1 MKKYKHIC
9 AITAIIC
16 TLLCSCN
23 NSDTNK
29 IVSQTSSSGITTEST
44 SESTSEDSSEAIT
57 ETTSESTADTTETT
71 EATTE
76 TTTEATTEAT
86 TTPTTEPQTEKDTT
100 PKKTETN
107 NSPAVTMAFTG
118 DIFFSDSLY
127 GYYTA
132 NGVAGFLSDKVRK
145 NLYDA
150 DLYIADH
157 EFVCSDRGEMAEY
170 QIYTFRAPTNRE
182 VIFKEMGADVVTL
195 ANNHTLDYG
204 VVALQDTFSILNDLE
219 IDYVGAGN
227 NLDEALTPVI
237 REVNGKRIAIF
248 GTTRFVPQAFW
259 YATASN
265 PGLLTTYES
274 TGYFGMICDAI
285 ANAKKTCDYVI
296 VFTHFGEE
304 KQNTVEPYQKTVSY
318 GYIDSGADLVVA
330 CHPHVLQGMEFYKGK
345 PIAYSLG
352 NFLFSNYHS
361 DTVVLNVTI
370 NEDNSSSVSLLPCS
384 SQLYKTTD
392 VTGEAATNL
401 LEYIESISF
410 NVDIDKDGNVT
421 ERK

>member
-1 MKKYKHIC
+1 MKKFKLYC
-9 AITAIIC
+9 ITALITC
-16 TLLCSCN
+16 TMLYGCN
-23 NSDTNK
+23 GGVLDDTSND
-29 IVSQTSSSGITTEST
+29 STSSSEITPENTSVTTTEPT
-44 SESTSEDSSEAIT
+44 SETTT
-57 ETTSESTADTTETT
+57 ETTSETTVTT

-76 TTTEATTEAT
+76 PTTA
-86 TTPTTEPQTEKDTT
+86 PTTEPQTEKDTT
-100 PKKTETN
+100 PKKTETDN
-107 NSPAVTMAFTG
+107 APAVTMAFTG

-127 GYYTA
+127 SYYTA

-145 NLYDA
+145 NLYNA

-157 EFVCSDRGEMAEY
+157 EFVCSDRGEEAEY
-170 QIYTFRAPTNRE
+170 QIYTFRAPSNRE

-204 VVALQDTFSILNDLE
+204 VVALQDTFSLLNDLD

-259 YATASN
+259 YATATN

-274 TGYFGMICDAI
+274 TSYFGMICDAI
-285 ANAKKTCDYVI
+285 AKAKKTCDYVL

-304 KQNTVEPYQKTVSY
+304 KQNTVEPYQQTVAH
-318 GYIDSGADLVVA
+318 GYIDHGADLVVA

>member
-1 MKKYKHIC
+1 MKKYKLACVSI
-9 AITAIIC
+9 AITSVM
-16 TLLCSCN
+16 LFGCN
-23 NSDTNK
+23 STDSKETS
-29 IVSQTSSSGITTEST
+29 SQTTTIESASESISEITTEAT
-44 SESTSEDSSEAIT
+44 SEATS
-57 ETTSESTADTTETT
+57 ETTSEITS
-71 EATTE
+71 EATTKETTIETTSEETSE
-76 TTTEATTEAT
+76 TTTEQ
-86 TTPTTEPQTEKDTT
+86 QTEKDTT

-107 NSPAVTMAFTG
+107 NSPAVTLAFTG

-127 GYYTA
+127 SYYTQ
-132 NGVAGFLSDKVRK
+132 NGVSGFLSKKVK
-145 NLYDA
+145 NNLYNA

-157 EFVCSDRGEMAEY
+157 EFVCSDRGEEAEY
-170 QIYTFRAPTNRE
+170 QIYTFRAPANRE

-204 VVALQDTFSILNDLE
+204 VVALQDTFSLLNDLE

-259 YATASN
+259 YATNSN

-274 TGYFGMICDAI
+274 TAYFGMICDAI

-345 PIAYSLG
+345 PIAYSLS

-370 NEDNSSSVSLLPCS
+370 NEDNSSSVNLLPCS

-392 VTGEAATNL
+392 ITGEAATNL